1 MAAYREHITVSGI
14 CGVGYG
20 VTAWFAFGFTP
31 VEAALA
37 GTLTWIGGMLPDLD
51 SDSGRPIRELFSL
64 LAAIVPC
71 VMLRRLMRWGGSPE
85 NTMFLAVCV
94 YVGVRYIASAVLAK
108 VSVHRG
114 MFHSIP
120 AMLIAAEMV
129 FLGYESDRQI
139 VRLLM
144 AGGVAL
150 GFMSHLVLDE
160 VYAVQWTGV
169 RLKLNKAAGSAVKLF
184 GTDLPANAVA
194 YSLLF
199 VLSYASLVEAG
210 LVDDPTQK
218 GVGRPVRQA
227 IEKEEDVFRR

>member
-1 MAAYREHITVSGI
+1 MAAYREHITVSGL
-14 CGVGYG
+14 CGIGFGVAAWVG
-20 VTAWFAFGFTP
+20 FGFTP

-37 GTLTWIGGMLPDLD
+37 GVLTWIGGMLPDLD

-64 LAAIVPC
+64 LAAIIPC
-71 VMLRRLMRWGGSPE
+71 VMLRRLMRWGGTPE

-94 YVGVRYIASAVLAK
+94 YIGVRYVASAALAR

-120 AMLIAAEMV
+120 AMLIAAEAV
-129 FLGYESDRQI
+129 FLGYESESTK

-150 GFMSHLVLDE
+150 GFLSHLVLDE
-160 VYAVQWTGV
+160 VYSVQWTGV
-169 RLKLNKAAGSAVKLF
+169 RLKLNKAAGSAMKF
-184 GTDLPANAVA
+184 AGTDLAANCVA

-210 LVDDPTQK
+210 YLKDPTQTD
-218 GVGRPVRQA
+218 GVRPVRQA
-227 IEKEEDVFRR
+227 IEDDPFRR